1 MLFEPCLER
10 QTHADDLERVRDEDG
25 GDSRQRAAEQ
35 TPQRSF
41 MSGARNQRGAEL
53 LVGEEFDGGVREY
66 TKEGG
71 RVATEEPAHARLGID
86 VAHCG
91 HDAEPR
97 ARVFG
102 ELRVGGL
109 KENLHPVKRADDSL
123 SLENWLEF
131 F

>member
-1 MLFEPCLER
+1 
-10 QTHADDLERVRDEDG
+10 
-25 GDSRQRAAEQ
+25 
-35 TPQRSF
+35 

-66 TKEGG
+66 AEERG
-71 RVATEEPAHARLGID
+71 RVAAEEPTRARLGID

-109 KENLHPVKRADDSL
+109 EEDFHPVKRADNSL
-123 SLENWLEF
+123 SLEDWLEILTSLQG
-131 F
+131 